1 MNEYLA
7 DSRLSRLLPRFQSAY
22 RRTHSTNTA
31 LLEVFSDVVNAVDLS
46 QLVILLLLDM
56 STAFDTVDPSIL
68 IKRLSLSFG
77 TRTERSVV
85 P

>member
-22 RRTHSTNTA
+22 RRTQSTNTT